1 MLKNTLKFFKTQKP
15 APVKQAD
22 KRLPGEE
29 LIYVAKDGSKY
40 YGRKNPLSLDGTRGV
55 LLLGKLREIDQCQT
69 FEEFLAGLNQ
79 LADRMHQLGPN
90 QKSYLETQQA
100 LLTYI
105 ARQHEITS
113 RVMTSDLELTA
124 CNLIYRHEDEP
135 REYSAE
141 WTKKKFELW
150 NADPDI
156 KYFFLAAFLRSYKNL
171 SKESPESVKAY
182 LQARELKQM
191 KK

>member
-1 MLKNTLKFFKTQKP
+1 MLKNTLKRALRFLKR
-15 APVKQAD
+15 D

-40 YGRKNPLSLDGTRGV
+40 YGRKNPLSLHGTRG
-55 LLLGKLREIDQCQT
+55 LLLTGKLREIDQCQT
-69 FEEFLAGLNQ
+69 FEEFLGGLNQ
-79 LADRMHQLGPN
+79 LSEEAHQLGPN
-90 QKSYLETQQA
+90 QKSYFTFQQK
-100 LLTYI
+100 LLFYI

-113 RVMTSDLELTA
+113 RVMTNDLELTA
-124 CNLIYRHEDEP
+124 CNLMFRHEDEP
-135 REYSAE
+135 YEYSAE

-156 KYFFLAAFLRSYKNL
+156 KYFFLSVFLRIYKNL
-171 SKESPESVKAY
+171 SKESSESVKAY
-182 LQARELKQM
+182 LQARELEKM